1 MPRAEAVGVEPRLG
15 SVLPE
20 GLLGAARL
28 QLIVIGALMMREI
41 HTRYG
46 RQNLG
51 FVWLIAEPFVF
62 CMGVILVWS
71 ALHGRYQHGIPILG
85 FVLTG
90 YMPLTLWR
98 HCVQRAVH
106 CFRANSSLL
115 YHRQVRML
123 DLLVARIVLEVY
135 GALIAYAVIAF
146 IFWALGYYELPKD
159 WGLFYLGWGYM
170 IAFSAGLGLVMGCVS
185 EMAEWTEKLVGP
197 FMYFLLPISGV
208 FYMADWLPERYRELA
223 LYVPTLHAF
232 EMIRSGQFG
241 PSVRVHYEVS
251 YITAVCAVLISLGL
265 MMCRGVHRHLVVE

>member
-1 MPRAEAVGVEPRLG
+1 MPSSESGVLEPAPR
-15 SVLPE
+15 SPLPAT
-20 GLLGAARL
+20 LIAAFRL

-46 RQNLG
+46 RENLG

-62 CMGVILVWS
+62 CMGVIGVWS
-71 ALHGRYQHGIPILG
+71 ALHGRYEHGVPILA

-146 IFWALGYYELPKD
+146 IFWALGYYQLPQD

-170 IAFSAGLGLVMGCVS
+170 IAFSAGLGLVMGCLS

-197 FMYFLLPISGV
+197 FTYFLLPISGV
-208 FYMADWLPERYRELA
+208 FFMADWLPERYREWA

-232 EMIRSGQFG
+232 EMIRGGQFG
-241 PSVRVHYEVS
+241 PSVRVHYDLGYV
-251 YITAVCAVLISLGL
+251 TAVCTALIGLGL
-265 MMCRGVHRHLVVE
+265 VLCRRVHRHLVIE